1 MFEKFGYNNYVW
13 NTYILYRNI
22 FKQYWIKL
30 NTLKDTNVI
39 AGLSN
44 FSYLHCTGE
53 GHNSIGS
60 PQWCKIIYSMRL
72 ISPKRIV
79 FMFYLL

>member
-39 AGLSN
+39 VGLSN
-44 FSYLHCTGE
+44 FSYLLERAT
-53 GHNSIGS
+53 I
-60 PQWCKIIYSMRL
+60 Q
-72 ISPKRIV
+72 
-79 FMFYLL
+79 